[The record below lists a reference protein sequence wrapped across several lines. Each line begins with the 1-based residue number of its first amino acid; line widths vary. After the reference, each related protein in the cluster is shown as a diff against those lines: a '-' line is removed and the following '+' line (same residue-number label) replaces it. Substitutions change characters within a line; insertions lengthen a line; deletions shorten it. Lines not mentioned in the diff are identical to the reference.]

1 MISANLTTKKQYF
14 CIMNPTTPTIGEG
27 TRIMHFFIDT
37 LFICILSYFIYKWYN
52 FYVFYWHFMPFRF
65 GYFFFAT
72 TWVYTFVTELLFCR
86 TPAKM
91 ITRTKVVSNNGARPN
106 LLQFL
111 IRATLRTSLVTMF
124 GMAWNEQP
132 LHDSFSKTK
141 LVSTRA

>member
-27 TRIMHFFIDT
+27 TRIMHFFLDT
-37 LFICILSYFIYKWYN
+37 IFICILSYIIYEWYN
-52 FYVFYWHFMPFRF
+52 FYVMHWHYKPFRF

-72 TWVYTFVTELLFCR
+72 TWAYTFVFELLFCQ
-86 TPAKM
+86 TIAKM
-91 ITRTKVVSNNGARPN
+91 LTKTKVISTNGKRPN
-106 LLQFL
+106 IFQFL

-132 LHDSFSKTK
+132 LHDTFSKTV
-141 LVSTRA
+141 LVSTRK